1 MNLQHVLLLFRVAR
15 IAMGSLAVAALV
27 ALMSLTVLAPANAHD
42 VVEKVEPAEGSTAAS
57 VPAAVKLTF
66 NNTPIGLGAEVL
78 VEDAN
83 GTNQSIGPVIIE
95 DNVAAQAVK
104 AEAPAG
110 RYTVVWRIVSSDSH
124 PIEGTF
130 TFTAGKSNGPSESA
144 TASAATAPAATAP
157 AREPAPGHL
166 EFAGCTSAA
175 RRSRG
180 RRFGDG
186 TVQSRGTCTMKSGM
200 PENGPGNDKRHERPG
215 VLAAHVIAWRVRSFR
230 C

>member
-27 ALMSLTVLAPANAHD
+27 ALMSMTVLAPANAHD

-78 VEDAN
+78 VKDEN
-83 GTNQSIGPVIIE
+83 GTNQSIGPVVIE

-157 AREPAPGHL
+157 AREPAPAPGVRWVFVGGAAVL
-166 EFAGCTSAA
+166 TGGVLVTGRYVRRNLRDGIRDAG
-175 RRSRG
+175 
-180 RRFGDG
+180 
-186 TVQSRGTCTMKSGM
+186 
-200 PENGPGNDKRHERPG
+200 NGPGND
-215 VLAAHVIAWRVRSFR
+215 AS
-230 C
+230 